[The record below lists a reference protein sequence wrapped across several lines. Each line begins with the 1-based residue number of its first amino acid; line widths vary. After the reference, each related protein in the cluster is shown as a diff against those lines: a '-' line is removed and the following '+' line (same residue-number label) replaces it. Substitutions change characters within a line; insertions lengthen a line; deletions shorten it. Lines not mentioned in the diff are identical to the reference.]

1 MPREV
6 YGEEILGA
14 CLSALGNGLKG
25 VVYPVLESAPSSHG
39 VLGLFACNGK
49 GGSGGGKGVQDGRGM
64 LRELFEEAENAVL
77 RAARLVGGERVALG
91 EGLLLQVHLLLLLN
105 PSRAMK

>member
-1 MPREV
+1 
-6 YGEEILGA
+6 
-14 CLSALGNGLKG
+14 
-25 VVYPVLESAPSSHG
+25 
-39 VLGLFACNGK
+39 
-49 GGSGGGKGVQDGRGM
+49 M

-105 PSRAMK
+105 PSGETKC